1 MLSPYQ
7 KDCFTRP
14 MGSAVVMGSIF
25 SAVDAARG
33 ERITPRSVGKK
44 NVIYV
49 DVCPNILHMEKL
61 SDYQIFSKK
70 LMKCLYRYCAI
81 QFHIDEFL
89 YAHDLTIQSTK
100 HRIWHSSTHTT
111 QCNAQWKQYTV
122 DNLHCTME

>member
-44 NVIYV
+44 NVHIPVYQKYV
-49 DVCPNILHMEKL
+49 DVCPNIFHVEKL
-61 SDYQIFSKK
+61 FDYQIFSKN
-70 LMKCLYRYCAI
+70 
-81 QFHIDEFL
+81 
-89 YAHDLTIQSTK
+89 S
-100 HRIWHSSTHTT
+100 
-111 QCNAQWKQYTV
+111 
-122 DNLHCTME
+122 